1 MAVNFPPAGLVINNI
16 NIDLP
21 LAHPLNQ
28 SQFSLLSTPNAA
40 AGTRTYNVQLLQGL
54 GLALARRDPN
64 NEEALDAVFYAIS
77 ALDIPAIFGALAGAV
92 NAGFAHGVAPSGSV
106 RADGFAVIRAAL
118 VWAQDHLTNLRPL
131 TAADF
136 YALPALGGGAG
147 AANASRFRMAYSLY
161 VETGTLL
168 LRAAVEMLCLSGF
181 VHDAASRAN
190 GSNFAQVFDQLVDAL
205 SQPPVAT
212 QPQAVA
218 NALLRSGLPPLL
230 TVYPVT
236 MGERY
241 PHTMLRLNYVG
252 GSFPERRSAFATYAR
267 LLIVQFPTLRGF
279 LEPAVN
285 EDQLVDAYTLMAQ
298 RIYTS
303 PQPPSD
309 QAIFHLRTVSELST
323 LLRSMPE
330 VPQAANALVPV
341 GDASHRSQAAVA
353 EWDRRRNIQNA
364 GPTGAV
370 GGANAGAG
378 VTHVPASKAL
388 RQQFTATL
396 MPLPFFGPT
405 DADLVR
411 LHAAAPTNE
420 YPILKRATS
429 TLNVILFQV
438 SMGVLRGVT
447 DVSPGLRIL
456 EAASTAWPKYV
467 DHVTVMDKA
476 GAPVPGHRPAG
487 TLTYSQETF
496 TQDFLSNNREKFMSL
511 KFLALSGKIKAARE
525 RVLEP
530 AALSESDLFA
540 QMENLH
546 QLRYFAHHL
555 EAYEFARTGPG
566 SWDDAVTRL
575 ETFRQTGTTM
585 PGQSQGHHLNNCMA
599 AYNILKGDL
608 FDAVGHYAQHREASD
623 VGLLLSTRVF
633 EAGGTFDRHL
643 QHQSTQTATLNEF
656 ILLNPAFAVA
666 LSGPSQPGTSG
677 GGDGR
682 GNRGGKAKKTSPSRT
697 YQWSSGQILQLG
709 GAGGSAYNCK
719 LIWITI
725 KKELPGTNQGN
736 FCILEYLNGQPICES
751 AYHKSKGLHKF
762 SAAAKALRDSFEHQ
776 PYRTDAGAK
785 PKAS

>member
-396 MPLPFFGPT
+396 MPLPFFGPA

-429 TLNVILFQV
+429 TLNVIFFQV

-643 QHQSTQTATLNEF
+643 QHQSTQTSTLNEF

-719 LIWITI
+719 LIWVTI

>member
-1 MAVNFPPAGLVINNI
+1 MAVNFPPAGLVINN
-16 NIDLP
+16 NNLDLP

-28 SQFSLLSTPNAA
+28 SQFSLLSTLNAA
-40 AGTRTYNVQLLQGL
+40 AGTRTYNVQLLQAL

-64 NEEALDAVFYAIS
+64 DEEALDAVLYAIS

-92 NAGFAHGVAPSGSV
+92 NAGFTHGVAPSGSV
-106 RADGFAVIRAAL
+106 RADGFEVIRAAL

-136 YALPALGGGAG
+136 YALPAPGGGAG
-147 AANASRFRMAYSLY
+147 AANAPRFRMAYSLF

-181 VHDAASRAN
+181 VHDAPSRAN

-205 SQPPVAT
+205 SQPPAAT

-218 NALLRSGLPPLL
+218 NALLRSGLPSLL

-241 PHTMLRLNYVG
+241 PYIMLRLNYVG

-267 LLIVQFPTLRGF
+267 LLIVKFPTLRGF

-303 PQPPSD
+303 PQPPPD
-309 QAIFHLRTVSELST
+309 QSIFHLRTVSELSVN
-323 LLRSMPE
+323 LLLMPE
-330 VPQAANALVPV
+330 VPQAADALAPV

-353 EWDRRRNIQNA
+353 EWDRRRNILNA
-364 GPTGAV
+364 GPTGAA
-370 GGANAGAG
+370 GGANAGTG
-378 VTHVPASKAL
+378 MTHVPASKAL
-388 RQQFTATL
+388 RQQLAATL

-429 TLNVILFQV
+429 TLNVIFFQV

-456 EAASTAWPKYV
+456 EAASTVWPKYV

-697 YQWSSGQILQLG
+697 YQWSPGQILQLG

-719 LIWITI
+719 LIWVTI